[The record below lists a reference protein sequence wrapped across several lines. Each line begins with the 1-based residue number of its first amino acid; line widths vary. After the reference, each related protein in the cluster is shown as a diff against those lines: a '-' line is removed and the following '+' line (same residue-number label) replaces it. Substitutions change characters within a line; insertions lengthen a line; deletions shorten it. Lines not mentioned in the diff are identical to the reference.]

1 MNKLNTLLRHKKEL
15 LSIYFTA
22 GYPKLNSTIQI
33 LRALEKAGTDFVEI
47 GMPFS
52 DPLADGPVIQNSST
66 QALNNG
72 MSLKVLFRQLADIKE
87 SVSMPLILMGYLN
100 PVLRMGMENFIQKC
114 VETGIS
120 GVIIPDLPLESY
132 LEKYELLFREAGIS
146 NIFLITPQTPEAR
159 IRKLDE
165 ASTTFLYM
173 VSSAAVTGARKG
185 LSLQQTDYFERIRQM
200 KLKHPQ
206 LVGFGISN
214 YDTFSKVCRYAN
226 GAIVGSAFIRLLEQ
240 QGEDADT
247 IVNFIKNLRYPG

>member
-247 IVNFIKNLRYPG
+247 IVNFIKNLRYPE

>member
-22 GYPKLNSTIQI
+22 GYPKLNSTIPI

-226 GAIVGSAFIRLLEQ
+226 GAIVGSAFIKLLEQ

-247 IVNFIKNLRYPG
+247 IVNFIKNLRYPE

>member
-1 MNKLNTLLRHKKEL
+1 MNKLNTLLKQKKDL

-22 GYPKLNSTIQI
+22 GYPNLNSTIPI
-33 LRALEKAGTDFVEI
+33 LRALEKAGTDFVEV

-66 QALNNG
+66 QALKNG
-72 MSLKVLFRQLADIKE
+72 MSLKVLFAQLAEMKE
-87 SVSMPLILMGYLN
+87 SVAMPVILMGYLN

-132 LEKYELLFREAGIS
+132 LDKYESLFHEAGIS
-146 NIFLITPQTPEAR
+146 NIFLITPQTPEVR
-159 IRKLDE
+159 LRKLDE

-185 LSLQQTDYFERIRQM
+185 LSSQQIDYFERIRQM

-214 YDTFSKVCRYAN
+214 YDTFSKVCRYAS
-226 GAIVGSAFIRLLEQ
+226 GAIVGSAFIKLLEQ
-240 QGEDADT
+240 QGEDTDT
-247 IVNFIKNLRYPG
+247 IVNFIKNLRHP

>member
-22 GYPKLNSTIQI
+22 GYPKLNSTIPI

-247 IVNFIKNLRYPG
+247 IVNFIKKLRYPE